1 MNLQDEKWMARAIEL
16 AAMGAGKCRPN
27 PAVGSVVVS
36 PGGELLGEGFH
47 HGAGLPHAEV
57 EALKDVASKGK
68 DAKGACLYVNLE
80 PCNHH
85 GRTPPCCDAI
95 LNGGIARV
103 VIAQRDPNIKARGGV
118 ERLREAGVDV
128 RVGVLT
134 EKALELNAAFNIYHG
149 IKRPLVT
156 LKWAMTLDG
165 CTSMASGDSKWITG
179 ELARGE
185 VHRRRA
191 GHDAVLAGV
200 NTVIT
205 DQARLTARLP
215 ENDPAQPPAGLKR
228 WRIVLDT
235 DLRLPPHSPFMEP
248 SDGCTPLVVC
258 ADDSDRA
265 KQAALLETGA
275 EVLPLKRGKFG
286 ISLPDLSLSLFDLG
300 IQSIYVEGGR
310 RVAGALLRHGMA
322 DRVECWM
329 AGKIAG
335 GSHTPH
341 LGPTASPAPFPMMSD
356 ALHLHNVALSHHGP
370 DFLMEGWLTNWQAMA
385 TEGTFA

>member
-1 MNLQDEKWMARAIEL
+1 MKLPDEKWMARAIEL
-16 AAMGAGKCRPN
+16 AAMGVGKCRPN

-36 PGGELLGEGFH
+36 EEGELLGEGYH
-47 HGAGLPHAEV
+47 RGAGLPHAEI
-57 EALKDVASKGK
+57 EALKNAADRGQNTRCAV
-68 DAKGACLYVNLE
+68 LYVNLE

-95 LNGGIARV
+95 LEAGISRV

-118 ERLREAGVDV
+118 ERLREAGLKVDV
-128 RVGVLT
+128 GILA
-134 EKALELNAAFNIYHG
+134 EQALLLNAAFNIHHG
-149 IKRPLVT
+149 LKRPLMT

-179 ELARGE
+179 EVARGE

-205 DQARLTARLP
+205 DEARLTARLP
-215 ENDPAQPPAGLKR
+215 EGDPAAPPPDLQR
-228 WRIVLDT
+228 WRIVLDS
-235 DLRLPPHSPFMEP
+235 DLRLPAHSPFMEP

-258 ADDSDRA
+258 AEDSDRG

-275 EVLPLKRGKFG
+275 EVLPLKRGPYG
-286 ISLPDLSLSLFDLG
+286 VSLPDLSFSLYERG
-300 IQSIYVEGGR
+300 IQSVYVEGGR
-310 RVAGALLRHGMA
+310 RVSGALLRHGMA

-341 LGPTASPAPFPMMSD
+341 LGPTASPAPFPTMGD
-356 ALHLHNVALSHHGP
+356 ALHLHEMTISHHGP
-370 DFLMEGWLTNWQAMA
+370 DLLLEGWLTNWHDMA
-385 TEGTFA
+385 CEGAFV